1 MQKFTTKEDS
11 NEMEILLQL
20 PLPDSI
26 KRITEKVIIIGSD
39 HQQHFTLFGVLVIE
53 FITINLPLS
62 EY

>member
-1 MQKFTTKEDS
+1 MQIFTTKEDS

-39 HQQHFTLFGVLVIE
+39 HQ
-53 FITINLPLS
+53 
-62 EY
+62 